1 MNNTSVMK
9 VADTQMYQY
18 KPAHSQIII
27 QYLNATESD
36 VWVSVLCRTD
46 LN

>member
-1 MNNTSVMK
+1 MM
-9 VADTQMYQY
+9 VADTQMYDY

-27 QYLNATESD
+27 TFHLQATESD
-36 VWVSVLCRTD
+36 AWVSVLCRTD